1 MLLLDTHVV
10 LWLALEPERIPR
22 NWNDAMEEARRTTG
36 SLAIAGSTLW
46 EIALLEANG
55 KLSLDPPVDVFLER
69 VEKIYRVFPVNRQ
82 IAVRGNTFSSTYPR
96 DPADRQIGATAIIHG
111 LTLVT
116 ADQRI
121 LSSGE
126 VPCLW

>member
-10 LWLALEPERIPR
+10 LWLALEPERISKQ
-22 NWNDAMEEARRTTG
+22 WHAAMEQARRSTRP
-36 SLAIAGSTLW
+36 LAIAAATLW
-46 EIALLEANG
+46 EIALLERKG
-55 KLSLDPPVDVFLER
+55 RLTLDPPVEIFLER
-69 VEKIYRVFPVNRQ
+69 VEDIYRVLPMSRQ
-82 IAVRGNTFSSTYPR
+82 IAVRGNRFSSTYPN

>member
-10 LWLALEPERIPR
+10 IWLARETERISR
-22 NWNDAMEEARRTTG
+22 RATKALASARAEHG
-36 SLAIAGSTLW
+36 LAIAAASLW
-46 EIALLEANG
+46 EIAQLASRGRLQF
-55 KLSLDPPVDVFLER
+55 DPPVEVFLEK
-69 VEKIYRVFPVNRQ
+69 VEGLYRVLPMNRH
-82 IAVRGNTFSSTYPR
+82 IAIRGNQFSDGYPK
-96 DPADRQIGATAIIHG
+96 DPADRQIGATAILHG

-121 LSSGE
+121 LNSGE

>member
-1 MLLLDTHVV
+1 LDTHLVI
-10 LWLALEPERIPR
+10 WLARETDKIS
-22 NWNDAMEEARRTTG
+22 DSASKAMASARKDG
-36 SLAIAGSTLW
+36 GLAIAAATVW
-46 EIALLEANG
+46 EIALLAAKG
-55 KLSLDPPVDVFLER
+55 RLQFDPPVEVFLEK
-69 VEKIYRVFPVNRQ
+69 VESSYRVLQLDRRVAIRATQ
-82 IAVRGNTFSSTYPR
+82 FSIDYPR

-121 LSSGE
+121 LRSGE

>member
-1 MLLLDTHVV
+1 MLLLDTHVL
-10 LWLALEPERIPR
+10 LWLALEPERIPK

-46 EIALLEANG
+46 EIAQLDAKGRLL
-55 KLSLDPPVDVFLER
+55 LDPPVDVFLER
-69 VEKIYRVFPVNRQ
+69 VEKIYRVFPINRQ
-82 IAVRGNTFSSTYPR
+82 IAVRGSQFSATYPR